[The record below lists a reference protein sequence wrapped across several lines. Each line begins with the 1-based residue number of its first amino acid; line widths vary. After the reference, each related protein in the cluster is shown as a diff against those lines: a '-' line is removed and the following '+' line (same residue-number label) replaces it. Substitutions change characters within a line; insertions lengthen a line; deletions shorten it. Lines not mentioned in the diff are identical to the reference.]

1 MNNHHHHDHNHNI
14 KNLQLAFFL
23 NFGFAIIEAVG
34 GYFSNSIAIM
44 ADALH
49 DIGDSVTL
57 MISWQLE
64 RISNKKSDTR
74 YSYGYK
80 RYSLLGALIGS
91 IILVSGIVFVTIESI
106 KRIQDPQAIHAEGM
120 LLLAFGGI
128 AANGIA
134 AFKARKGRNLNS
146 RIIYW
151 HLLEDALGWAAVL
164 IVSIILLFW
173 DIPILDPVLS
183 MAISGFI
190 LFNVLRNLRQTFSLF
205 LQSVPADVD
214 VRAIQK
220 TVLADNIVKGIHH
233 THIWSLDGEHHV
245 LTSHVVLKDTA
256 NKEDIRRIKE
266 IFRGLAG
273 EFHLAHTTIEF
284 EYLDADCSMV
294 TNDKEEKHE

>member
-34 GYFSNSIAIM
+34 GYFTNSIAIM